1 MSTPFG
7 PLYAS
12 SYDEL
17 YREKDYLLECDVVTE
32 AFRRYGAAPVV
43 SILDLGCG
51 TGGHA
56 IELALRGYS
65 VTGVDKSPDMLS
77 RAETKA
83 AAAGVS
89 VAWSCADVRDF
100 QLEKRFES
108 AISMFS
114 VFGYL
119 TANADLLQCFRRVRS
134 HLLPAA
140 LFVFEVW
147 FGPAVLA
154 VRPEPYRRREVTVGG
169 VTYERES
176 KAEVDIIAQCCHLEY
191 SLKGP
196 GEEAGV
202 AEHHDVRFFFPQEIA
217 LLLETTGFR
226 RRLISRFPSLDD
238 PADETS
244 WNVLVVAEAV

>member
-7 PLYAS
+7 ALYAS

-17 YREKDYLLECDVVTE
+17 YREKDYRLECDVVTE
-32 AFRRYGAAPVV
+32 AFGRYGAGAVD

-56 IELALRGYS
+56 IELARRGHS
-65 VTGVDKSPDMLS
+65 VTGVDLSADMLS
-77 RAETKA
+77 RAEVKA

-89 VAWSCADVRDF
+89 VEWSCADVRDF
-100 QLEKRFES
+100 QLHKVFD
-108 AISMFS
+108 AVISMFS

-134 HLLPAA
+134 HLRAGAP
-140 LFVFEVW
+140 FVFEVW

-154 VRPEPYRRREVTVGG
+154 VRPETHRRREVSIDG
-169 VTYERES
+169 VIYERES
-176 KAEVDIIAQCCHLEY
+176 RAAVDIVAQCCHLEY
-191 SLKGP
+191 SLKRL
-196 GEEAGV
+196 GEKAGV
-202 AEHHDVRFFFPQEIA
+202 EEHHDVRFFFPQEIA
-217 LLLETTGFR
+217 LLLETTGFT
-226 RRLISRFPSLDD
+226 RRLISRFPSLDE